1 MDVEKELFI
10 LDGIAR
16 VSDDARTENL
26 FLPKEMTT
34 KGPMS
39 HPVRLTKKRKVIKK
53 HEEKNR

>member
-26 FLPKEMTT
+26 FFTEGDDDERAHVP
-34 KGPMS
+34 S
-39 HPVRLTKKRKVIKK
+39 CAAH
-53 HEEKNR
+53 